1 MIQVDNFKRPSPS
14 PSRSSV
20 RSDSRVFRQPRVIQV
35 NRDAST
41 MVDGESSAPG
51 RANTAAMD
59 TGPEWES
66 HLGQHATHNFRS
78 RTFSDGFI
86 RNTSLELLLGVDCEA
101 CLALAAQRQ
110 CLEKHIS
117 EHDFDLICNC
127 NVQQNNYLNFHR
139 DAVDQRGHT
148 LNIYDLERIKR
159 DSGRSHLAVGSHR
172 SLDRKH
178 TKSKT
183 IGVSNYISKQL
194 ISYDPTNTLVQK
206 IKRKLSNLKK
216 IGGESI
222 LKKHQNAVQLAEI
235 TGGSSS
241 SLKKLSMLS
250 LVDKSQRRVNSQSCI
265 YSSGFQT
272 KDDVKN
278 NAATYANFSG
288 NVDQCFDRLR
298 DCNVSADMSRRS
310 HKMIKIRSFDNNDDL
325 ITRNSPALGITKFS
339 TLDNRSRCKSIKRQM
354 SYNDFPRER
363 FRDRSSESWSRE
375 ENTVE
380 SRSTR
385 SDLVDDDSQ
394 AFVEADVIM
403 MGGPR
408 TAHAQCTCDSSRN
421 TRIPSIFYDTQGKK
435 RSAPAPDVTERG
447 QGTRAA
453 ACSACKSPQW
463 LPTGTTST
471 TSHSSTTTAN
481 SSRFSVW
488 HRRWCCVAVLV
499 LVAGTACV
507 AGPLALRAPPGAPL
521 HERLRLAERLLHDTP
536 LIDGH
541 NDLPWNIRKFL
552 HNRIKDFRFDE
563 DLRTI
568 SPWATSSWSHTDLPR
583 LKQGRVA
590 AQFWAAYVPCD
601 AQHRDAVQ
609 LTFEQIDLIQ
619 RLTEKYH
626 PQLTICTSTE
636 DIISAHANQRLCSLV
651 GVEGGHAIGGSL
663 GVLRTLHQVGVRYL
677 TLTSTCDTPW
687 AECASADRPEPSLR
701 GGLTHFGKVVVKE
714 MNRLGMLVDLSHVS
728 ERTMRD
734 ALAVSRAP
742 VLFSHSSARALC
754 NVTRNVPDTVLRLL
768 AANKGLIMV
777 NFYTSFLTCKETATV
792 QDAIAHIN
800 HIRDVAGV
808 DSVGLGAGYD
818 GINYTPQGLEDVS
831 SYPLLFAELM
841 EEGWSIEELRK
852 LAGLNLLR
860 VLSAAERVA
869 QEMATAQVVPYEEIP
884 PRVLDAHNCSS
895 QDL

>member
-1 MIQVDNFKRPSPS
+1 MIQVETFKRPSPS

-41 MVDGESSAPG
+41 MVDGEASTPVAHSA
-51 RANTAAMD
+51 ANH
-59 TGPEWES
+59 PEWDPNVNQHGS
-66 HLGQHATHNFRS
+66 HFRS

-86 RNTSLELLLGVDCEA
+86 RNTSLELLLGVDCDA
-101 CLALAAQRQ
+101 CIALAAQRQ
-110 CLEKHIS
+110 CLDKHLS
-117 EHDFDLICNC
+117 DQDFDLVCNC
-127 NVQQNNYLNFHR
+127 SIQQNNYINCNR
-139 DAVDQRGHT
+139 DGFNQRGHT
-148 LNIYDLERIKR
+148 LNIYDLEKIKR
-159 DSGRSHLAVGSHR
+159 DRGRTQLTAGSHR

-183 IGVSNYISKQL
+183 IGVSNYISKQF

-216 IGGESI
+216 IGGDAV
-222 LKKHQNAVQLAEI
+222 LKKHTNAVQLGEI
-235 TGGSSS
+235 TSGSTNSV
-241 SLKKLSMLS
+241 KKLSMLS

-265 YSSGFQT
+265 LNSTRFQS
-272 KDDVKN
+272 KDDLKSSTS
-278 NAATYANFSG
+278 TYANFSG
-288 NVDQCFDRLR
+288 NVDHCFDKLKDYSQNTDSVRKL
-298 DCNVSADMSRRS
+298 NP
-310 HKMIKIRSFDNNDDL
+310 KIVKLRSFDNNDEL
-325 ITRNSPALGITKFS
+325 HKSNSPATDSMKFS
-339 TLDNRSRCKSIKRQM
+339 TLDNRSRCRSIKRQM
-354 SYNDFPRER
+354 SYQDFPSER
-363 FRDRSSESWSRE
+363 CRDRILDNWPRDD
-375 ENTVE
+375 NTMD

-385 SDLVDDDSQ
+385 SDLVEDDVQTCLD
-394 AFVEADVIM
+394 ADLVM
-403 MGGPR
+403 MEGSRFAR
-408 TAHAQCTCDSSRN
+408 THCTCNSSHEN
-421 TRIPSIFYDTQGKK
+421 RISSIFYDTQGKK
-435 RSAPAPDVTERG
+435 RCAPAPDVTERG
-447 QGTRAA
+447 QRRIA
-453 ACSACKSPQW
+453 ACTVCKSPQW
-463 LPTGTTST
+463 PPIGNPST
-471 TSHSSTTTAN
+471 ASHSSTTTAN

-507 AGPLALRAPPGAPL
+507 AGPLALRTSPGAPL

-536 LIDGH
+536 LVDGH

-552 HNRIKDFRFDE
+552 HNRLKDFRFDE

-619 RLTEKYH
+619 RLTDKYH
-626 PQLTICTSTE
+626 PQLTLCTSTD
-636 DIISAHANQRLCSLV
+636 DILSAHANHRLCSLV

-663 GVLRTLHQVGVRYL
+663 GVLRTLYQVGVRYL

-687 AECASADRPEPSLR
+687 AECASVDRSEPPPR

-754 NVTRNVPDTVLRLL
+754 NVTRNVPDEVLRLL
-768 AANKGLIMV
+768 ASNKGLIMV
-777 NFYTSFLTCKETATV
+777 NFYTSFLTCSDTATV

-800 HIRDVAGV
+800 HIRDIAGV

-841 EEGWSIEELRK
+841 EAGWSIDELRK

-860 VLSAAERVA
+860 VLSAAE
-869 QEMATAQVVPYEEIP
+869 QVSRELASAHVKPFEDVP
-884 PRVLDAHNCSS
+884 PRPLDAHNCSS
-895 QDL
+895 QDF

>member
-1 MIQVDNFKRPSPS
+1 MIEVDAFKRPSPS

-41 MVDGESSAPG
+41 MVEDETCAPAG
-51 RANTAAMD
+51 ASTAAPTLVSD
-59 TGPEWES
+59 WEP
-66 HLGQHATHNFRS
+66 HLGQHSTHFRS

-110 CLEKHIS
+110 CVDKHIS
-117 EHDFDLICNC
+117 DRDFDLVCNC
-127 NVQQNNYLNFHR
+127 NVQQNNYLNCHR
-139 DAVDQRGHT
+139 DVVDQRGHT
-148 LNIYDLERIKR
+148 LSIYDLERIKR
-159 DSGRSHLAVGSHR
+159 ERGRRHLAIGSHR

-178 TKSKT
+178 NKSKT
-183 IGVSNYISKQL
+183 IGVGNYISKQL
-194 ISYDPTNTLVQK
+194 ISYDQTTTLVQK

-216 IGGESI
+216 IGGDAV

-235 TGGSSS
+235 ATGSSN

-250 LVDKSQRRVNSQSCI
+250 LVDKSQRRINSQSCI
-265 YSSGFQT
+265 FASSGYQG
-272 KDDVKN
+272 KDEIKKN
-278 NAATYANFSG
+278 VSTYENFSG

-298 DCNVSADMSRRS
+298 DCNVSTDRSRRTAN
-310 HKMIKIRSFDNNDDL
+310 KMIRMRSFDNNDDL
-325 ITRNSPALGITKFS
+325 ISKTSPALGATKFS
-339 TLDNRSRCKSIKRQM
+339 TLDNRSRCRSIRRQM
-354 SYNDFPRER
+354 SYNEFPSER
-363 FRDRSSESWSRE
+363 YRDRTPETWSRD
-375 ENTVE
+375 ENTME

-394 AFVEADVIM
+394 TFIDGDLM
-403 MGGPR
+403 MSAPR
-408 TAHAQCTCDSSRN
+408 SVHAHCTCDTGRD

-435 RSAPAPDVTERG
+435 RAAPAPDVTDRS
-447 QGTRAA
+447 QGTRP

-463 LPTGTTST
+463 LPTGTLST

-507 AGPLALRAPPGAPL
+507 AGPLALRASPGAPL
-521 HERLRLAERLLHDTP
+521 HERLRLVERLLHETP

-626 PQLTICTSTE
+626 PQLTICTTAD
-636 DIISAHANQRLCSLV
+636 DIVSAHANHRLCSLV

-663 GVLRTLHQVGVRYL
+663 GVLRTMFQVGVRYL
-677 TLTSTCDTPW
+677 TLTSTCNTPW
-687 AECASADRPEPSLR
+687 AECASASNDRAEPSPR
-701 GGLTHFGKVVVKE
+701 GGLTHFGK
-714 MNRLGMLVDLSHVS
+714 
-728 ERTMRD
+728 
-734 ALAVSRAP
+734 
-742 VLFSHSSARALC
+742 
-754 NVTRNVPDTVLRLL
+754 
-768 AANKGLIMV
+768 
-777 NFYTSFLTCKETATV
+777 
-792 QDAIAHIN
+792 
-800 HIRDVAGV
+800 
-808 DSVGLGAGYD
+808 
-818 GINYTPQGLEDVS
+818 
-831 SYPLLFAELM
+831 
-841 EEGWSIEELRK
+841 
-852 LAGLNLLR
+852 
-860 VLSAAERVA
+860 
-869 QEMATAQVVPYEEIP
+869 
-884 PRVLDAHNCSS
+884 
-895 QDL
+895 